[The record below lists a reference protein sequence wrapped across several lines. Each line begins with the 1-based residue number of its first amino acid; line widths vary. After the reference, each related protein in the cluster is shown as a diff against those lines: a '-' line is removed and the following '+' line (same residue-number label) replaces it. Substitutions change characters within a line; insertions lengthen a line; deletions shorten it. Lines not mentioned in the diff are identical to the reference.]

1 MPLLERRL
9 TVVLFDHMGS
19 RRPDPSSWS
28 ERRHS
33 TIDGCAEDVLGPFVP
48 ARIPGSGLIT
58 PNATRRCPGLAT
70 LAETAAAT
78 ASFAGAGL

>member
-1 MPLLERRL
+1 MPLLERPL
-9 TVVLFDHMGS
+9 TVVLFDHVGS

-33 TIDGCAEDVLGPFVP
+33 TIDGRAEGVLEPFVP
-48 ARIPGSGLIT
+48 ARIPGSGPTT
-58 PNATRRCPGLAT
+58 PNAARGCPRLAT
-70 LAETAAAT
+70 PAETAATT